1 MEQFKHYPAQTT
13 TMIELLTSSA
23 YSLVEASWHTSAVL
37 VKFYLVFS
45 TARLYRR
52 GLLEEEK
59 LDEVE
64 SFILE
69 ESKVVL
75 AVILGIGGL
84 TALTGFE
91 LRPRFELLSE
101 LSALIYLGYLFWKF

>member
-1 MEQFKHYPAQTT
+1 
-13 TMIELLTSSA
+13 MIELLTSSIYA
-23 YSLVEASWHTSAVL
+23 LVEASWHTSAVL
-37 VKFYLVFS
+37 VKFYLVFAA
-45 TARLYRR
+45 ARLYRR
-52 GLLEEEK
+52 GLLEERNW
-59 LDEVE
+59 DEIE

-75 AVILGIGGL
+75 SAIVGIGVL

-101 LSALIYLGYLFWKF
+101 LTALIYLGYLFWKF